1 MAIESIPGWVNAL
14 KNGYFVNDPVT
25 AYEKV
30 PVLYR
35 AVNLRAD
42 ALSSVPY
49 KLVRNETVVAWP
61 FKTSLPMLIRETE
74 RSLLVTGAAYWLRL
88 YRGNVLVGFQY
99 LNPQTMRVYL
109 DGPINPVEPYRAL
122 KFEQRI
128 DGKIWATWTI
138 DDIVYFREPSLST
151 DILPGLAPASV
162 ALTDSQVSFYI
173 QRFTSAFF
181 EHGAQPVTIMSL
193 PVDMAENEFKRFS
206 LEYLNRF
213 TGWLNSFRTLFVRGG
228 DVKAQTITPP
238 IKDLLLPEL
247 NERVTN
253 AIGGTFGVPRT
264 MLEASAANY
273 ATANSDRAGF
283 WRETIIPRVAIIEQ
297 IVNEQV
303 LFPLGYELIF
313 TPEALDVMQA
323 DEAAR
328 AQSLVLLTQAGIPL
342 PGAMRILGYDEI
354 DSVLTSEI
362 IDNPSDNP
370 GVVDPEAPT
379 NEAAPNLLPTTMT
392 TDTGAPD
399 IPGPALLSL
408 AAVDLMKWEQRAI
421 RRFKTGEHTKSFHS
435 DHIPAPVR
443 GMIAAKIADATS
455 ADDIKTV
462 FAGYKAAQP
471 VRNHERRLFNKLVE
485 IMGAAGDDW
494 AKSLLNDDIQ
504 TINFS
509 ELIKPPMIS
518 ELTNIANQRLN
529 TLGEQTSVPI
539 TDDGRNAAVNG
550 WLESYYPKFAADV
563 DKTTADTLTKT
574 VQLFRNTPGMT
585 VADVKQALTPAFGEQ
600 RAAAIAIT
608 ELTRAQTQATTA
620 YKSYM
625 DSMGIKSEE
634 VWNTDA
640 DELVCVICKPFDNK
654 PRTVWGGEYPEG
666 SPAHPNC
673 RCDITLR
680 LVR

>member
-1 MAIESIPGWVNAL
+1 MAIEAIPGWVNAL
-14 KNGYFVNDPVT
+14 KNGNFVTNPIT

-49 KLVRNETVVAWP
+49 KLVRDNRVVEWP

-88 YRGNVLVGFQY
+88 YRGNVLIGFQY
-99 LNPQTMRVYL
+99 LNPQTMNVL
-109 DGPINPVEPYRAL
+109 VDGTINPVDPYRAL
-122 KFEQRI
+122 RFEQKI
-128 DGKIWATWTI
+128 DGKLWATWSI

-206 LEYLNRF
+206 LEYLNKF
-213 TGWLNSFRTLFVRGG
+213 TGWVNAFRTLFVRGG

-283 WRETIIPRVAIIEQ
+283 WRETVIPRVSIIEQ

-303 LFPLGYELIF
+303 LYPLGYELVF

-354 DSVLTSEI
+354 DNILTSEI

-370 GVVDPEAPT
+370 GVIDLNAPT
-379 NEAAPNLLPTTMT
+379 SEARPNLLTTTIEDDT
-392 TDTGAPD
+392 TPPNN
-399 IPGPALLSL
+399 PGPALLSL
-408 AAVDLMKWEQRAI
+408 AAVDLVKWEQRAI
-421 RRFKTGEHTKSFHS
+421 RHLKTGGHTRPFTSS
-435 DHIPAPVR
+435 HIPAPVR
-443 GMIAAKIADATS
+443 GMIAAKISDATTPDQIRD
-455 ADDIKTV
+455 AFIP
-462 FAGYKAAQP
+462 YKAAQP
-471 VRNHERRLFNKLVE
+471 VRSHEKKLFNKLVE
-485 IMGAAGDDW
+485 IMTAAGDSW
-494 AKSLLNDDIQ
+494 ATSLHNGEIDDM
-504 TINFS
+504 NFS
-509 ELIKPPMIS
+509 ELIKPPMVS
-518 ELTNIANQRLN
+518 ELSAIANQRLN
-529 TLGEQTSVPI
+529 TLGTQTSIPI
-539 TDDGRNAAVNG
+539 SDDARNTTVNN
-550 WLESYYPKFAADV
+550 WLEQYYPKFAADV
-563 DKTTADTLTKT
+563 DKTTADTLAKT
-574 VQLFRNTPGMT
+574 VQLFRSTPGMT
-585 VADVKQALTPAFGEQ
+585 VADVKQALIPAFGEQ

-608 ELTRAQTQATTA
+608 ELTRAQTQATA
-620 YKSYM
+620 GYKSYM
-625 DSMGIKSEE
+625 DSMGVKSEE

-640 DELVCVICKPFDNK
+640 DEIVCVICRPFDNK
-654 PRTVWGGEYPEG
+654 TRNVWGEEYPDG

-673 RCDITLR
+673 RCDISLR

>member
-1 MAIESIPGWVNAL
+1 MAIEAIPGWVNAL
-14 KNGYFVNDPVT
+14 KNGNFVTDPIT

-49 KLVRNETVVAWP
+49 KLVRNNSVVTWP

-109 DGPINPVEPYRAL
+109 AGPIDPVNPYSAL
-122 KFEQRI
+122 RFEQRI
-128 DGKIWATWTI
+128 EGKLWATWGI

-181 EHGAQPVTIMSL
+181 EHGAQPITVMSL
-193 PVDMAENEFKRFS
+193 PTDMAENEFKRFS
-206 LEYLNRF
+206 LDYLNKF
-213 TGWLNSFRTLFVRGG
+213 TGWVNAFRTLFVRGG
-228 DVKAQTITPP
+228 DIKAQTITPP

-283 WRETIIPRVAIIEQ
+283 WRETVIPRVSIIEQ

-303 LFPLGYELIF
+303 LYPLGYELIF

-354 DSVLTSEI
+354 DGVLTSEI

-370 GVVDPEAPT
+370 GVVDPDAPAT
-379 NEAAPNLLPTTMT
+379 QERPNLENTTI
-392 TDTGAPD
+392 TDDDGAPAQ
-399 IPGPALLSL
+399 PGPALLSL
-408 AAVDLMKWEQRAI
+408 AAVDLMKWEQRAV
-421 RRFKTGEHTKSFHS
+421 RRFKTGEHTRPFVSES
-435 DHIPAPVR
+435 IPAPVR

-455 ADDIKTV
+455 ADDIKTA
-462 FAGYKAAQP
+462 FAGYKAALP
-471 VRNHERRLFNKLVE
+471 VRTHERRLFNKLVE
-485 IMGAAGDDW
+485 LMAAAGDSW
-494 AKSLLNDDIQ
+494 AVSLLNDEPE

-509 ELIKPPMIS
+509 ELIKPPMVA
-518 ELTNIANQRLN
+518 ELTAIANQRLN
-529 TLGEQTSVPI
+529 TLGEQTSVAIPE
-539 TDDGRNAAVNG
+539 DNRNAAVNG
-550 WLESYYPKFAADV
+550 WLESYYPKFAAEV
-563 DKTTADTLTKT
+563 DKTTADTLSKT
-574 VQLFRNTPGMT
+574 VQLFRSTPGMT
-585 VADVKQALTPAFGEQ
+585 IADVKQTLTPAFGEQ
-600 RAAAIAIT
+600 RAAMIAIT

-640 DELVCVICKPFDNK
+640 DEFVCPICRPYNNK
-654 PRTVWGGEYPEG
+654 TRDVWGDEYPDG

>member
-1 MAIESIPGWVNAL
+1 MAIEAIPGWVNAL
-14 KNGYFVNDPVT
+14 KNGNFVTDPIT

-49 KLVRNETVVAWP
+49 KLVRNNSVVAWP

-109 DGPINPVEPYRAL
+109 AGPIDPVNPYSAL
-122 KFEQRI
+122 RFEQRI
-128 DGKIWATWTI
+128 EGKLWATWGI

-181 EHGAQPVTIMSL
+181 EHGAQPITVMSL
-193 PVDMAENEFKRFS
+193 PTDMAENEFKRFS
-206 LEYLNRF
+206 LDYLNKF
-213 TGWLNSFRTLFVRGG
+213 TGWVNAFRTLFVRGG
-228 DVKAQTITPP
+228 DIKAQTITPP

-283 WRETIIPRVAIIEQ
+283 WRETVIPRVSIIEQ

-303 LFPLGYELIF
+303 LYPLGYELIF

-354 DSVLTSEI
+354 DGVLTSEI

-370 GVVDPEAPT
+370 GVVDPNAPAT
-379 NEAAPNLLPTTMT
+379 QERPNLENTTI
-392 TDTGAPD
+392 TDDDGAPAQ
-399 IPGPALLSL
+399 PGPALLSL
-408 AAVDLMKWEQRAI
+408 AAVDLMKWEQRAV
-421 RRFKTGEHTKSFHS
+421 RRFKTGEHTRPFVSES
-435 DHIPAPVR
+435 IPAPVR

-455 ADDIKTV
+455 ADDIKTA

-485 IMGAAGDDW
+485 LMAAAGDSW
-494 AKSLLNDDIQ
+494 AVSLLNDEPES
-504 TINFS
+504 INFS
-509 ELIKPPMIS
+509 ELIKPPMVA
-518 ELTNIANQRLN
+518 ELTAIANQRLN
-529 TLGEQTSVPI
+529 TLGEQTSVAIPE
-539 TDDGRNAAVNG
+539 DNRNAAVNG
-550 WLESYYPKFAADV
+550 WLEAYYPKFAAEV
-563 DKTTADTLTKT
+563 DKTTADTLAKT
-574 VQLFRNTPGMT
+574 VQLFRSTPGMT
-585 VADVKQALTPAFGEQ
+585 IADVKQTLTPAFGEQ
-600 RAAAIAIT
+600 RAAMIAIT

-640 DELVCVICKPFDNK
+640 DEIVCPICRPYNNK
-654 PRTVWGGEYPEG
+654 TRDVWGDEYPDG

>member
-1 MAIESIPGWVNAL
+1 MAIEAIPGWVNAL
-14 KNGYFVNDPVT
+14 KNGLYVSDPIT
-25 AYEKV
+25 AYERV

-49 KLVRNETVVAWP
+49 KLVRNGAVVEWP

-74 RSLLVTGAAYWLRL
+74 RSLLVTGAAYWLKL
-88 YRGNVLVGFQY
+88 YRGRVLVGFQY
-99 LNPQTMRVYL
+99 LNPQTMRVHVN
-109 DGPINPVEPYRAL
+109 GPVNPVDPYTAL
-122 KFEQRI
+122 RFEQRI
-128 DGKIWATWTI
+128 DGRLFATWGI

-181 EHGAQPVTIMSL
+181 EHGAQPITIMSM

-206 LEYLNRF
+206 LDYLNKF
-213 TGWLNSFRTLFVRGG
+213 TGWVNAFRTLFVRGG

-303 LFPLGYELIF
+303 LYPLGYELIF

-342 PGAMRILGYDEI
+342 PSAMRILGYDEI
-354 DSVLTSEI
+354 DNLLTSEI

-370 GVVDPEAPT
+370 GVIDPEAPT
-379 NEAAPNLLPTTMT
+379 SEDKPNLISTTIEDEPAEAT
-392 TDTGAPD
+392 NP
-399 IPGPALLSL
+399 PALLSL
-408 AAVDLMKWEQRAI
+408 AAVDLMKWEQKAV
-421 RRFKTGEHTKSFHS
+421 RRFKTGEHTRKFTST
-435 DHIPAPVR
+435 HIPAPIL
-443 GMIAAKIADATS
+443 GMISAKIADATS
-455 ADDIKTV
+455 ADDIKRT
-462 FAGYKAAQP
+462 FAAYKAAMP
-471 VRNHERRLFNKLVE
+471 VRSTEKRLFNKLVE
-485 IMGAAGDDW
+485 IMADAGDKW
-494 AKSLLNDDIQ
+494 AKSLLNDDIEA
-504 TINFS
+504 INFS
-509 ELIKPPMIS
+509 ELIKPPMVS
-518 ELTNIANQRLN
+518 ELTNIANLRLD
-529 TLGEQTSVPI
+529 TLGEQTSISIP
-539 TDDGRNAAVNG
+539 DDQRNAAVNG
-550 WLESYYPKFAADV
+550 WLESYYPQFARDV
-563 DKTTADTLTKT
+563 DKTTQDTLAKA
-574 VQLFRNTPGMT
+574 VQLFRTTPGMT
-585 VADVKQALTPAFGEQ
+585 IADVKQTLTPAFGEQ

-608 ELTRAQTQATTA
+608 ELTRAQTQATTQ
-620 YKSYM
+620 YKAYM
-625 DSMGIKSEE
+625 DSMGVKSEE

-640 DELVCVICKPFDNK
+640 DELVCQICAPFDNK
-654 PRTVWGGEYPEG
+654 TRDVWGGEYPDG

>member
-1 MAIESIPGWVNAL
+1 MAIEAIPGWVNAL
-14 KNGYFVNDPVT
+14 KNGLYVNDPIT

-49 KLVRNETVVAWP
+49 KLVRNNTVVEWP

-74 RSLLVTGAAYWLRL
+74 RSLLVTGAAYWLKL
-88 YRGNVLVGFQY
+88 YRGRVLVGFQY
-99 LNPQTMRVYL
+99 LNPQTMRVHVQG
-109 DGPINPVEPYRAL
+109 DVNPVDPYTAL
-122 KFEQRI
+122 RFEQRI
-128 DGKIWATWTI
+128 DGRLYATWGI

-151 DILPGLAPASV
+151 DLLPGLAPASV

-181 EHGAQPVTIMSL
+181 EHGAQPITIMSM

-206 LEYLNRF
+206 LDYLNKF
-213 TGWLNSFRTLFVRGG
+213 TGWVNAFRTLFVRGG

-303 LFPLGYELIF
+303 LYPLGYELIF

-342 PGAMRILGYDEI
+342 PSAMRILGYDEI
-354 DSVLTSEI
+354 DNLLTSEI

-379 NEAAPNLLPTTMT
+379 SEDKPNLISTTIEDEPAEVT
-392 TDTGAPD
+392 NP
-399 IPGPALLSL
+399 PALLSL
-408 AAVDLMKWEQRAI
+408 AAVDLMKWEQKAV
-421 RRFKTGEHTKSFHS
+421 RRFKTGEHTRAFSS
-435 DHIPAPVR
+435 NYIPAPIKA
-443 GMIAAKIADATS
+443 MISAKIADATS
-455 ADDIKTV
+455 ADDIKHIFT
-462 FAGYKAAQP
+462 AYKAAMP
-471 VRNHERRLFNKLVE
+471 VRSTERRLFNKLVE
-485 IMGAAGDDW
+485 IMAETGDKW

-509 ELIKPPMIS
+509 ELIKPPMVS
-518 ELTNIANQRLN
+518 ELTNIANLRLD
-529 TLGEQTSVPI
+529 TLGEQTSISIP
-539 TDDGRNAAVNG
+539 DDQRNAAVNG
-550 WLESYYPKFAADV
+550 WLESYYPTFAADV
-563 DKTTADTLTKT
+563 DKTTNDTLAKA
-574 VQLFRNTPGMT
+574 VQLFRTTPGMT
-585 VADVKQALTPAFGEQ
+585 IADVKQTLTPAFGEQ

-608 ELTRAQTQATTA
+608 ELTRAQTQATA
-620 YKSYM
+620 GYKSYM

-640 DELVCVICKPFDNK
+640 DEIVCVICRPFDNK
-654 PRTVWGGEYPEG
+654 TRDVWGGEYPDG